1 MSSEGKLMDINFDKL
16 KNFKIEDLKDYLE
29 SYKELLKDK
38 TFVTKVAIGLVIF
51 FINFTIYSVW
61 LSPRLAEQGLRIKT
75 MDDYKKKTVQYNA
88 NFGNLQNELNS
99 FKNVTNSVNLFFSKK
114 ESEELY
120 QNLSTYATSNGLNIT
135 NLVKGNAQK
144 VNVGGAPAVSKDG
157 KPTAPG
163 SQYYYKIPVT
173 FQIKGSYIGYLK
185 FRLALSRSN
194 KFVNF
199 DNEKITVNQGDKTN
213 SVTADV
219 AISIVGLPDEFN

>member
-1 MSSEGKLMDINFDKL
+1 MDINFDKF
-16 KNFKIEDLKDYLE
+16 KNFKLEDLKTYLE
-29 SYKELLKDK
+29 SYKELFKDK

-61 LSPRLAEQGLRIKT
+61 LSPKLAEQSLRIKT

-88 NFGNLQNELNS
+88 NFSNLQNELNS

-144 VNVGGAPAVSKDG
+144 VNVSGTPTVGKDG
-157 KPTAPG
+157 KPAAPG
-163 SQYYYKIPVT
+163 GQYYYKIPVT

>member
-1 MSSEGKLMDINFDKL
+1 MDINFEKI
-16 KNFKIEDLKDYLE
+16 KNFKLEDLKVYLE
-29 SYKELLKDK
+29 SYRGLLNDK
-38 TFVTKVAIGLVIF
+38 TFVTKVAVGLVLF
-51 FINFTIYSVW
+51 FVNFTIYSVW
-61 LSPRLAEQGLRIKT
+61 LSPKLAEQSLKIKT

-88 NFGNLQNELNS
+88 NFANLQNELNS

-144 VNVGGAPAVSKDG
+144 VNVSGAPTVGKDG
-157 KPTAPG
+157 KPAAPG
-163 SQYYYKIPVT
+163 GQYYYKIPVT
-173 FQIKGSYIGYLK
+173 FQVKGSYIGYLK

-213 SVTADV
+213 SITADV

>member
-1 MSSEGKLMDINFDKL
+1 MSGEAKLMDINFEKI
-16 KNFKIEDLKDYLE
+16 KNFKLEDLKVYLE
-29 SYKELLKDK
+29 SYRGLLNDK
-38 TFVTKVAIGLVIF
+38 TFVTKVAVGLVLF
-51 FINFTIYSVW
+51 FVNFTIYSVW
-61 LSPRLAEQGLRIKT
+61 LSPKLAEQSLKIKT
-75 MDDYKKKTVQYNA
+75 MDDYKKKTLQYNA
-88 NFGNLQNELNS
+88 NFANLQNELNS

-144 VNVGGAPAVSKDG
+144 VNVSGAPTVGKDG
-157 KPTAPG
+157 KPAAPG
-163 SQYYYKIPVT
+163 GQYYYKIPVT
-173 FQIKGSYIGYLK
+173 FQVKGSYIGYLK

-213 SVTADV
+213 SITADV

>member
-1 MSSEGKLMDINFDKL
+1 MDINFDKF
-16 KNFKIEDLKDYLE
+16 KNFKLEDLKTYLE
-29 SYKELLKDK
+29 SYKELFKDK

-61 LSPRLAEQGLRIKT
+61 LSPKLAEQSLKIKT

-144 VNVGGAPAVSKDG
+144 VNVSGAPTVGKDG
-157 KPTAPG
+157 TPTAPG

>member
-1 MSSEGKLMDINFDKL
+1 MSGEGNLMDINFDKF
-16 KNFKIEDLKDYLE
+16 KNFKLEDLKTYLE
-29 SYKELLKDK
+29 SYKELFKDK

-61 LSPRLAEQGLRIKT
+61 LSPKLAEQSLRIKT

-88 NFGNLQNELNS
+88 NFSNLQNELNS

-144 VNVGGAPAVSKDG
+144 VNVSGTPTVGKDG
-157 KPTAPG
+157 KPAAPG
-163 SQYYYKIPVT
+163 GQYYYKIPVT

>member
-1 MSSEGKLMDINFDKL
+1 MSGEGGIMDINFDKL
-16 KNFKIEDLKDYLE
+16 KSFKLEDLKGYLE
-29 SYKELLKDK
+29 SYKELFKDK
-38 TFVTKVAIGLVIF
+38 TFVTKVSIGLVLF

-61 LSPRLAEQGLRIKT
+61 LSPRLAEQGIRIKT
-75 MDDYKKKTVQYNA
+75 MDDYKIKTVQYNR

-144 VNVGGAPAVSKDG
+144 VNVSGAPTVGKDG
-157 KPTAPG
+157 KPAAPG
-163 SQYYYKIPVT
+163 GQYYYKIPVT

>member
-1 MSSEGKLMDINFDKL
+1 MDINFDKL
-16 KNFKIEDLKDYLE
+16 KNFKIEDLKGYLE

-38 TFVTKVAIGLVIF
+38 TFVTKVGVGLVVF

-61 LSPRLAEQGLRIKT
+61 LSPKLAEQSLKIKT

-135 NLVKGNAQK
+135 NLVKGTAQK
-144 VNVGGAPAVSKDG
+144 VNVGGAPATSKDG
-157 KPTAPG
+157 KPSAPG
-163 SQYYYKIPVT
+163 TQYYYKIPDKCLYVP
-173 FQIKGSYIGYLK
+173 YIPNCRYDFYIVLK
-185 FRLALSRSN
+185 
-194 KFVNF
+194 
-199 DNEKITVNQGDKTN
+199 
-213 SVTADV
+213 
-219 AISIVGLPDEFN
+219 

>member
-1 MSSEGKLMDINFDKL
+1 MDINFDKL
-16 KNFKIEDLKDYLE
+16 KNFKLEDLKGYLE

-38 TFVTKVAIGLVIF
+38 TFVTKVGVGLVVF

-61 LSPRLAEQGLRIKT
+61 LSPKLAEQSLKIKT
-75 MDDYKKKTVQYNA
+75 MEDYKKKTVQYNA
-88 NFGNLQNELNS
+88 NFANLQNELNS

-144 VNVGGAPAVSKDG
+144 VNVSGAPTVRKDG
-157 KPTAPG
+157 KPTAPVG
-163 SQYYYKIPVT
+163 QYYYKIPFT
-173 FQIKGSYIGYLK
+173 FQVKGSYIGYLK

-199 DNEKITVNQGDKTN
+199 DTEKIIVNQGDKTN

-219 AISIVGLPDEFN
+219 SISIVGLPDEFN

>member
-1 MSSEGKLMDINFDKL
+1 MDINFDKL
-16 KNFKIEDLKDYLE
+16 KNFKVEDLKTYLE
-29 SYKELLKDK
+29 SYRGLLNDK
-38 TFVTKVAIGLVIF
+38 TFVTKITVGLVLF
-51 FINFTIYSVW
+51 FVNFTIYSVW
-61 LSPRLAEQGLRIKT
+61 LSPKLAEQGLRINT
-75 MDDYKKKTVQYNA
+75 MEDYKKKTVQYNA
-88 NFGNLQNELNS
+88 NFTNLQNELAS

-120 QNLSTYATSNGLNIT
+120 QNLSTFATSNGLNIT

-144 VNVGGAPAVSKDG
+144 VNVGGAPAVDKDG
-157 KPTAPG
+157 KPTNPQG
-163 SQYYYKIPVT
+163 QYYYKIPVT
-173 FQIKGSYIGYLK
+173 FQVKGSYIGYLK

-219 AISIVGLPDEFN
+219 GISIVGLPDEFN